1 MPGDARDE
9 PAVGLLGGVDRSLQ
23 VVRGLRVAAFG
34 PALAPHVREVAE
46 RRRGADP
53 LGERHR
59 AVLVGA
65 GEVVLS
71 RVGGVEGQVGEGH
84 ELRFDVA
91 RTLGELER
99 APGDVGGLGQ
109 ITAEGEHVRRRL
121 VGLAGSGRCLRRLRH
136 GEGLLDQLL
145 GLCQPAPLPAGRCQ
159 QSEQVRHQR
168 MRRRGR
174 PALQGAGPA
183 QRRLQQLDQVDPAA
197 QEQLLRFAQCMRE
210 NGVDVADPRP
220 GQPLIIKG
228 DRNDTAKIRAAQ
240 EACKEFAPPQ
250 EGGGP
255 QAGDDLD
262 RQAKLAEC
270 LRRHG
275 VDVAD
280 PQPGQPLRVE
290 GRRENEAE
298 TQRAMQECQRE
309 VGAPPPSRIG

>member
-1 MPGDARDE
+1 MRTTLRLVAAAACVVALAACSD
-9 PAVGLLGGVDRSLQ
+9 GGV
-23 VVRGLRVAAFG
+23 AG
-34 PALAPHVREVAE
+34 PGGAP
-46 RRRGADP
+46 
-53 LGERHR
+53 
-59 AVLVGA
+59 A
-65 GEVVLS
+65 GES
-71 RVGGVEGQVGEGH
+71 S
-84 ELRFDVA
+84 
-91 RTLGELER
+91 T
-99 APGDVGGLGQ
+99 
-109 ITAEGEHVRRRL
+109 I
-121 VGLAGSGRCLRRLRH
+121 
-136 GEGLLDQLL
+136 
-145 GLCQPAPLPAGRCQ
+145 PADMA
-159 QSEQVRHQR
+159 VK
-168 MRRRGR
+168 
-174 PALQGAGPA
+174 
-183 QRRLQQLDQVDPAA
+183 
-197 QEQLLRFAQCMRE
+197 FAQCMRE